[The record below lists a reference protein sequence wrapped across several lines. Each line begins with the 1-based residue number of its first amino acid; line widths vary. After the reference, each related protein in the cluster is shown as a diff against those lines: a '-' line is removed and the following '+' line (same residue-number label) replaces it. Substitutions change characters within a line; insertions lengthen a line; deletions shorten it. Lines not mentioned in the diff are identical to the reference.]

1 MPGYHRPVIFVIAG
15 LLLLPV
21 VELVVMIQVGQWL
34 GAWEMLALLVM
45 FTFTGVWIVK
55 QQGTGAW
62 RRIRTDL
69 AEGRV
74 PGISLID
81 AGLILAAGVL
91 FIIPGF
97 VTDVVAVLLL
107 LPPVR
112 AGART
117 ALARRWRVS
126 NTIVTASGVRG
137 DVYDVDSHPTRTSRD
152 DPGAAPPPALGP

>member
-1 MPGYHRPVIFVIAG
+1 MIFIIAA

-21 VELVVMIQVGQWL
+21 IELVVMIQVGQWL
-34 GAWEMLALLVM
+34 GGWEMLALLVM
-45 FTFTGVWIVK
+45 CTFTGVWIVK

-69 AEGRV
+69 AVGRV
-74 PGISLID
+74 PGTALID
-81 AGLILAAGVL
+81 GGLILAAGVL

-112 AGART
+112 AIVRN

-126 NTIVTASGVRG
+126 TSVVTASGVRG
-137 DVYDVDSHPTRTSRD
+137 DVYDVESHPTRSSRD
-152 DPGAAPPPALGP
+152 DDPGSANRPELGP

>member
-1 MPGYHRPVIFVIAG
+1 MIFVIAA

-45 FTFTGVWIVK
+45 CTFTGVWIVK
-55 QQGTGAW
+55 QQGIGAW

-69 AEGRV
+69 AVGRV
-74 PGISLID
+74 PGSALID
-81 AGLILAAGVL
+81 GGLLLAAGVL

-97 VTDVVAVLLL
+97 VTDIVAVLLL
-107 LPPVR
+107 IPPVR
-112 AGART
+112 AIARN

-126 NTIVTASGVRG
+126 TTVVSTSGLHG
-137 DVYDVDSHPTRTSRD
+137 DVYDVESHPTRSSPD
-152 DPGAAPPPALGP
+152 DPGPATRRELGP

>member
-1 MPGYHRPVIFVIAG
+1 MIFVVAA
-15 LLLLPV
+15 LVLLPV

-34 GAWEMLALLVM
+34 GGWEMLALLVM

-69 AEGRV
+69 AVGRV
-74 PGISLID
+74 PGVALID
-81 AGLILAAGVL
+81 GGLILAAGVL

-107 LPPVR
+107 LPPTRGLMR
-112 AGART
+112 AW
-117 ALARRWRVS
+117 LARRWRVS
-126 NTIVTASGVRG
+126 TTVVTTSGVRG
-137 DVYDVDSHPTRTSRD
+137 DVYDVDSHPTRSSRD
-152 DPGAAPPPALGP
+152 DDSGSTNRRELGP